1 MIGWLLPG
9 RVDAVCV
16 LVAREGVGVEG
27 PEDVTDPGA
36 GDSLQHSPTL
46 PDTEGHLQVLA
57 SPHVHL
63 LVVAAQLPEGVSVNS
78 KQSWGTLIASI

>member
-1 MIGWLLPG
+1 MG
-9 RVDAVCV
+9 V

-46 PDTEGHLQVLA
+46 PDTEGHLQILA